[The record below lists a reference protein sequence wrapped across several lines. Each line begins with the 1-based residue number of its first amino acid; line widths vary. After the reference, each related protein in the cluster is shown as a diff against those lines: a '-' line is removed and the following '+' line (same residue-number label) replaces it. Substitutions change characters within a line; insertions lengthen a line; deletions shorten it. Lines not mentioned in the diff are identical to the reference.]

1 MNYGEGLDF
10 WLKTSWTIAREDA
23 VSNGKVSVEKI
34 TVPRTMLDMF
44 PELRKVVCKA
54 CSNAQLAHEKH
65 IEAALAE
72 WKQNDCNS
80 PKPYIPPGKRW

>member
-1 MNYGEGLDF
+1 MNCGEGLDF
-10 WLKTSWTIAREDA
+10 GPKTSWTIAREDA

-34 TVPRTMLDMF
+34 TVSRAMLDMS

-80 PKPYIPPGKRW
+80 PTPYIPSGKRW